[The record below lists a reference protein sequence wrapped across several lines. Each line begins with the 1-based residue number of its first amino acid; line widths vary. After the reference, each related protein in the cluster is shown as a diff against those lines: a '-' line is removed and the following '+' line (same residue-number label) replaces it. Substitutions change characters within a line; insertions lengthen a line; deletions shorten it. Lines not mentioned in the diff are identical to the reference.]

1 MKERGDIRKIYQERW
16 QYIHIDEYQD
26 TNEVQYKMTQL
37 LAENHKNICVVG
49 DTDQCLIKGTKVRM
63 ADGRNVPIEK
73 NKKGDMILSN
83 FGGGKLSQAK

>member
-1 MKERGDIRKIYQERW
+1 
-16 QYIHIDEYQD
+16 
-26 TNEVQYKMTQL
+26 MTQL

-73 NKKGDMILSN
+73 IKRVI
-83 FGGGKLSQAK
+83 